1 MLESGS
7 SGSVRGVL
15 SNEHPYREP
24 GPLADLRSWACRFY
38 RNAFPRR
45 SNSAEGDLFKVSH
58 SQCTRCSGR
67 QIYAASLYKWTAVID
82 SDSDASFA

>member
-24 GPLADLRSWACRFY
+24 GSPAVDGDLAGRLPFYSRKLTFTGTRPRSCGLLGFSNRSDCDSRLSFGRKSWASRI
-38 RNAFPRR
+38 
-45 SNSAEGDLFKVSH
+45 G
-58 SQCTRCSGR
+58 
-67 QIYAASLYKWTAVID
+67 
-82 SDSDASFA
+82 SF

>member
-24 GPLADLRSWACRFY
+24 GSNSDLGADLSLVRSSQQRTSSDCIGMSVWCQKQKSLCR
-38 RNAFPRR
+38 
-45 SNSAEGDLFKVSH
+45 V
-58 SQCTRCSGR
+58 
-67 QIYAASLYKWTAVID
+67 ASRGATIAVNKR
-82 SDSDASFA
+82 